1 MTISDNFVYSAA
13 EVTEIDKMAMH
24 LSGIPGLVLMRR
36 AADYSY
42 EKSIEFYPETDS
54 IIVFC
59 GVGNNAGDGYLF
71 AVRALREGKKIQV
84 VSLSPKEKLKGDA
97 LQAYKE
103 YTNMDGEVIRWDQN
117 LDLSTTDLIVDAIFG
132 IGLNR
137 PVGGVFLECI
147 QAINRSSVPILSLDI
162 PSGLNADT
170 GEEMGDSASAKLT
183 TTFVGYK
190 QGLFLNSGPERSG
203 EVFLSNLNIPEECY
217 QSAEPCL
224 RFISEKLSKKVLTK
238 RPIASHKGNFG
249 HILVVGG
256 NHGMGGA
263 VRITAEAALR
273 SGAGLVSVATRDSN
287 VPIVAKLRP
296 EVMCHSVDDN
306 VDKIS
311 DLIAKAT
318 VIAMGP
324 GLGLDDWSKHLF
336 ERVLESDLP
345 LVIDADALNILSRNP
360 RKRENWIL
368 TPHPGEAARLLG
380 VINPVIQSQR
390 LDSLNKLVK
399 KFGGTVVLKG
409 NNTLVGGSNQIPYL
423 VRSGNPGM
431 ASAGMGDLLTGVIA
445 GLLGQFENIDY
456 QLLAAIAANVHANA
470 GDLAVED
477 GERGL
482 IATDLFKHLKQQLN
496 P

>member
-117 LDLSTTDLIVDAIFG
+117 LDLSTDLIVDAIFG

-203 EVFLSNLNIPEECY
+203 EVFLSN
-217 QSAEPCL
+217 
-224 RFISEKLSKKVLTK
+224 
-238 RPIASHKGNFG
+238 
-249 HILVVGG
+249 
-256 NHGMGGA
+256 
-263 VRITAEAALR
+263 
-273 SGAGLVSVATRDSN
+273 
-287 VPIVAKLRP
+287 
-296 EVMCHSVDDN
+296 
-306 VDKIS
+306 
-311 DLIAKAT
+311 
-318 VIAMGP
+318 
-324 GLGLDDWSKHLF
+324 
-336 ERVLESDLP
+336 
-345 LVIDADALNILSRNP
+345 
-360 RKRENWIL
+360 
-368 TPHPGEAARLLG
+368 
-380 VINPVIQSQR
+380 
-390 LDSLNKLVK
+390 
-399 KFGGTVVLKG
+399 
-409 NNTLVGGSNQIPYL
+409 
-423 VRSGNPGM
+423 
-431 ASAGMGDLLTGVIA
+431 
-445 GLLGQFENIDY
+445 
-456 QLLAAIAANVHANA
+456 
-470 GDLAVED
+470 
-477 GERGL
+477 
-482 IATDLFKHLKQQLN
+482 
-496 P
+496 